1 MPPDRRSPAGVTMK
15 EAALFLSLVFA
26 SSVAGAQQYFADITY
41 CQANGL
47 DLQMDMARDD
57 AFSGPRP
64 TVIFVHGGGWYDGT
78 KEDYTSAALF
88 FASSGYVAFTLSYRL
103 TSLPTEFD
111 DPYAVGAQYPDPV
124 EDVGC
129 ALDHILTNAEQY
141 AVDQSRV
148 AFFGDSAGAH
158 LALLTAYRD
167 TRIAAVVAWYTPTQ
181 LLKLYQ
187 TSAEADRIVRF
198 LGGTPAQVGAARYSE
213 ASPVSYVGEDSQ
225 PTLVIQGT
233 ADTIVPPAQ
242 ARLLQQ
248 ALAPFSRVSRFIY
261 IQGAD
266 HGLAGYRIQA
276 LQKSIDFL
284 NRLFEPLE
292 SR

>member
-1 MPPDRRSPAGVTMK
+1 MK
-15 EAALFLSLVFA
+15 TAALFIGLLFA
-26 SSVAGAQQYFADITY
+26 TSVAGAQEYFPNITY
-41 CQANGL
+41 CVANGL
-47 DLQMDMARDD
+47 ELQMDMARDD

-78 KEDYTSAALF
+78 KEDYTSEALY
-88 FASSGYVAFTLSYRL
+88 FAGSGYVAFTISYRL

-111 DPYAVGAQYPDPV
+111 DPYAVGAQYPDAPD
-124 EDVGC
+124 DVAC
-129 ALDHILTNAEQY
+129 ALDHILTNADQY
-141 AVDQSRV
+141 AVDTSRV

-158 LALLTAYRD
+158 LALLIAYRD
-167 TRIAAVVAWYTPTQ
+167 PRIAAVVAWYTPTQ

-187 TSAEADRIVRF
+187 TSIEADKIVRF
-198 LGGTPAQVGAARYSE
+198 LGGTPAQVGAALYNE
-213 ASPVSYVGEDSQ
+213 ASPLTYVGENSQ

-248 ALAPFSRVSRFIY
+248 ALAPFSRASRFIY
-261 IQGAD
+261 IPGAD
-266 HGLAGYRIQA
+266 HGFPGYRTQA

-284 NRLFEPLE
+284 NRLFA
-292 SR
+292 SQ